1 MSTTMP
7 ESLAEQIIAEKIR
20 EWELKR
26 KEHKE
31 REERKAIRIHPFLAI
46 SRDFGCGEEEII
58 PALEKT
64 LHWKVYGRT
73 LLDHLAERETL
84 SRRFIETLDEQDQN
98 FLDNWINF
106 LTRSSGV
113 LQKDYVLKISRMIK
127 VIAAQES
134 AILLGRGAHLILR
147 DKKEGLRLKLTAP
160 LAHRIQNIAKLKD
173 IPPDEAETLV
183 RQKDKERKQ
192 FMQSYFDTDLQND
205 AEFDLVLNT
214 MTLTTGM
221 ICTIIDLVFKEKKR
235 AE

>member
-1 MSTTMP
+1 MP
-7 ESLAEQIIAEKIR
+7 ESLAEQIIAEKIS
-20 EWELKR
+20 EWAQKQKER
-26 KEHKE
+26 KEQEK
-31 REERKAIRIHPFLAI
+31 REAIRIHPFLTI

-64 LHWKVYGRT
+64 LRWKVYGRT

-106 LTRSSGV
+106 LTRSGGV

-134 AILLGRGAHLILR
+134 AIILGRGAHLILR
-147 DKKEGLRLKLTAP
+147 EKKEGLKIKLTAP
-160 LAHRIQNIAKLKD
+160 LAHRIQNIAKLRN

-183 RQKDKERKQ
+183 RQKDKERELFIQ
-192 FMQSYFDTDLQND
+192 NNFRVDLQND
-205 AEFDLVLNT
+205 AEFDLIFNT
-214 MTLTTGM
+214 MALATGM
-221 ICTIIDLVFKEKKR
+221 ICKIIDLIFNEKKH
-235 AE
+235 AG